1 MLALATFERDILLW
15 IHTHLRFAA
24 LTPVMRVLSLLGDKG
39 IFWIALTVILL
50 LFRRTRRLGIYCAV
64 SIVLT
69 FLVVNCA
76 VKPLVARTRPY
87 DLFPEIQILAH
98 AEHDYSFPSG
108 HSANSFAAAWI
119 LFKMTRKAYG
129 TSKVMFRRA
138 GKPYGVAALVLAAL
152 IAFSRLYVGV
162 HYPTDV
168 FAGIAIA
175 IALAELT
182 LHQLPRIEKKIARKK
197 RAKRKTARRKA
208 SPAR

>member
-39 IFWIALTVILL
+39 IFWIALTLVLL

-64 SIVLT
+64 SMVIT

-98 AEHDYSFPSG
+98 AEHDFSFPSG
-108 HSANSFAAAWI
+108 HSANSFAVAWI
-119 LFKMTRKAYG
+119 LFRMTRRAYG
-129 TSKVMFRRA
+129 TSRVMFRGA
-138 GKPYGVAALVLAAL
+138 AKPYGVAALVLAAL

-168 FAGIAIA
+168 LAGIAIA

-182 LHQLPRIEKKIARKK
+182 LRQLPRLEKRLRTK
-197 RAKRKTARRKA
+197 
-208 SPAR
+208 

>member
-1 MLALATFERDILLW
+1 MQALAVFERDILLW
-15 IHTHLRFAA
+15 IHTHLRFGA

-76 VKPLVARTRPY
+76 VKPLVARPRPY

-108 HSANSFAAAWI
+108 HSANSFAVAWI

-129 TSKVMFRRA
+129 TSRVMFRKA
-138 GKPYGVAALVLAAL
+138 GKPYGIAALVLAAL

-168 FAGIAIA
+168 LAGIAIA
-175 IALAELT
+175 ILLAELT
-182 LHQLPRIEKKIARKK
+182 LPQLPRIEKKIARKK
-197 RAKRKTARRKA
+197 RAKRGAGRKVRQAR
-208 SPAR
+208 

>member
-39 IFWIALTVILL
+39 IFWIALTLILL
-50 LFRRTRRLGIYCAV
+50 AFRRTRRLGVYCAV
-64 SIVLT
+64 SMVLT

-87 DLFPEIQILAH
+87 DLFPEIQILTH
-98 AEHDYSFPSG
+98 LESDFSFPSG
-108 HSANSFAAAWI
+108 HSANSFAVAWI
-119 LFKMTRKAYG
+119 LFQMTRKAYG
-129 TSKVMFRRA
+129 TSRVMFRRA
-138 GKPYGVAALVLAAL
+138 GKPYGIAALVLAAL

-168 FAGIAIA
+168 LAGTAIA
-175 IALAELT
+175 ILLAEVT
-182 LHQLPRIEKKIARKK
+182 LRILPRLEARLQ
-197 RAKRKTARRKA
+197 RRRKT
-208 SPAR
+208 SPQNG

>member
-39 IFWIALTVILL
+39 IFWIALTLVLL

-64 SIVLT
+64 SMVIT

-98 AEHDYSFPSG
+98 AEHDFSFPSG
-108 HSANSFAAAWI
+108 HSANSFAVAWI
-119 LFKMTRKAYG
+119 LFQMTRKPYG
-129 TSKVMFRRA
+129 TSRVMFRSA
-138 GKPYGVAALVLAAL
+138 GKPYGVCALVLAAL

-168 FAGIAIA
+168 LAGIAIA

-197 RAKRKTARRKA
+197 RAKRKTAKRKA

>member
-1 MLALATFERDILLW
+1 MLALATVERDILLW
-15 IHTHLRFAA
+15 IHEHLRFAA

-39 IFWIALTVILL
+39 AFWIALSLILL
-50 LFRRTRRLGIYCAV
+50 VFRRTRRLGVCCVV
-64 SIVLT
+64 SMALT

-76 VKPLVARTRPY
+76 IKPLIARTRPY
-87 DLFPEIQILAH
+87 DLFSEIQILTH
-98 AEHDYSFPSG
+98 TERDFSFPSG
-108 HSANSFAAAWI
+108 HSANSFAVAWI
-119 LFKMTRKAYG
+119 LYRMAPKKYG
-129 TSKVMFRRA
+129 IPAV
-138 GKPYGVAALVLAAL
+138 VLAAL

-168 FAGIAIA
+168 LAGTAIA

-197 RAKRKTARRKA
+197 RAKRGASRKA

>member
-15 IHTHLRFAA
+15 IHSHLRLDA

-39 IFWIALTVILL
+39 VFWIALTLVLL
-50 LFRRTRRLGIYCAV
+50 LFRRTRRLGIYCAA
-64 SIVLT
+64 SMVLT

-87 DLFPEIQILAH
+87 DLFSEIQILAH
-98 AEHDYSFPSG
+98 AEHDFSFPSG
-108 HSANSFAAAWI
+108 HSANSFAVAWI
-119 LFKMTRKAYG
+119 LFRM
-129 TSKVMFRRA
+129 SKKR
-138 GKPYGVAALVLAAL
+138 YGVPAVILAAL

-168 FAGIAIA
+168 LAGTAIA

-182 LHQLPRIEKKIARKK
+182 LRQMPRIEKKFARKK
-197 RAKRKTARRKA
+197 RAKRRAAKRRSA
-208 SPAR
+208 